1 MKSKYLLGIAF
12 LVAVTFSCKD
22 GHAVPYYFSCITNN
36 TIAAAEIGEA
46 QLWVDVTDAGES
58 GVLFTFHNDGPEA
71 SSITDVYFDDGHL
84 LGISSITGSDGVSFS
99 RPASPPN
106 LPGGNAVDFSTTAG
120 FLADSDPPVQK
131 NGVNPGE
138 WLNIYFNLINGA
150 TFENVIADIDSG
162 ELLRIGIHVQGFAG
176 GGSESFVNTT
186 NATAPVPEPA
196 TMILIGSGLIG
207 LAALR
212 KKFGK

>member
-1 MKSKYLLGIAF
+1 
-12 LVAVTFSCKD
+12 
-22 GHAVPYYFSCITNN
+22 
-36 TIAAAEIGEA
+36 
-46 QLWVDVTDAGES
+46 
-58 GVLFTFHNDGPEA
+58 
-71 SSITDVYFDDGHL
+71 
-84 LGISSITGSDGVSFS
+84 VSFS

-138 WLNIYFNLINGA
+138 WLNIYFSLINGA
-150 TFENVIADIDSG
+150 TFENVIADLDSG

-176 GGSESFVNTT
+176 GGSESFVNAT